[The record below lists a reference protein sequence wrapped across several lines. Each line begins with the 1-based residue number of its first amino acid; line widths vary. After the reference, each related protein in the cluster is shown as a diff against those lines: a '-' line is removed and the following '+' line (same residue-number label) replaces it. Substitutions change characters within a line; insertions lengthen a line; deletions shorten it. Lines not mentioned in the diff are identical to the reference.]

1 MTSPQA
7 AESQRHIDRDQVRH
21 IAFLVRLDLSE
32 QEVETFS
39 RQLSTIVDYFDRLQE
54 VDVGDVPPYRQR
66 PMEREE
72 LREDEVTP
80 SMTRQDFLA
89 NAPRH
94 QDGYVQVPVVLEVT
108 DEG

>member
-1 MTSPQA
+1 MTSQRKTG
-7 AESQRHIDRDQVRH
+7 SQRHIDPEQVRH

-39 RQLSTIVDYFDRLQE
+39 RQMSTIVDYFDRLQE
-54 VDVGDVPPYRQR
+54 VDVADVPPYRQR

-72 LREDEVTP
+72 LRADEVTP
-80 SMTRQDFLA
+80 PMPRRDFLA